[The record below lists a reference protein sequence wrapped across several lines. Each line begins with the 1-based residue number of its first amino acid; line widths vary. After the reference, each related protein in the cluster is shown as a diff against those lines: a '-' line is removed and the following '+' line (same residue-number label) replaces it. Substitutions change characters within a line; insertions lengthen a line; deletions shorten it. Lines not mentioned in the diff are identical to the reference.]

1 MKLKKWYY
9 IMEEFTSVSK
19 IYIVVAEC
27 RVTEYS
33 EWSVC
38 SVTCGKGLRMRQ
50 RKYLNEA
57 KAAMLGCDR
66 QLVSKEMCV
75 AAVPECL

>member
-1 MKLKKWYY
+1 
-9 IMEEFTSVSK
+9 MEELVSVLR
-19 IYIVVAEC
+19 IYVLVAEC
-27 RVTEYS
+27 GVTEYS

-50 RKYLNEA
+50 RKYLNEV
-57 KAAMLGCDR
+57 KAEMLGCDR

>member
-1 MKLKKWYY
+1 VALNNG
-9 IMEEFTSVSK
+9 EFINISKNYVSA
-19 IYIVVAEC
+19 AEC
-27 RVTEYS
+27 GVTEYS
-33 EWSVC
+33 EWSLC

-50 RKYLNEA
+50 RKYFNEA
-57 KAAMLGCDR
+57 KAQMLGCDR